1 MTTTEF
7 IELLP
12 QAKLLEKVK
21 VYNISVYK
29 LLEVMNQRIEVL
41 LDREH
46 TIGHAYFWS
55 LMDLQSDEERAEDLA
70 NIFENRIIPLL
81 QEYFFSDWER
91 IGWVLN
97 DPAKDSK
104 DKFIQVDNLTPDVKS
119 LFHDSVTD
127 QIMDRRYRIN
137 NEAFNRAKAYAGI
150 IPADLQAE

>member
-1 MTTTEF
+1 REVTLPYSKEKFSVPSNLYVLGTMNTADKSLAQIDFALRRRFEF

-12 QAKLLEKVK
+12 EPSHLKEVN
-21 VYNISVYK
+21 VHNVSVSEI
-29 LLEVMNQRIEVL
+29 LEVINQRIEVL

-55 LMDLQSDEERAEDLA
+55 LMDLQSDEERAEELA

-97 DPAKDSK
+97 DPA
-104 DKFIQVDNLTPDVKS
+104 
-119 LFHDSVTD
+119 
-127 QIMDRRYRIN
+127 
-137 NEAFNRAKAYAGI
+137 
-150 IPADLQAE
+150 